1 MPQHVSTSATIAQIR
16 TRPQKRVQAGTH
28 GFGLQSVGFT
38 VFFSQGSDG
47 VQARDGLV
55 VTDGAVCA
63 GLPQMLDLDLQ
74 LFDVGAQ
81 LGAVLYGLPALGPAI
96 ARPDAGKQRRH
107 QQQDKRPSD
116 DGQQPRDRAA
126 RAGAFERFEL

>member
-1 MPQHVSTSATIAQIR
+1 MPQDVSTSATIAQIR
-16 TRPQKRVQAGTH
+16 TCPQKRIQAGTH
-28 GFGLQSVGFT
+28 GVGLQSVGFT

-47 VQARDGLV
+47 VQARDGLA
-55 VTDGAVCA
+55 VTNGAVRA

-96 ARPDAGKQRRH
+96 AGPDAG
-107 QQQDKRPSD
+107 
-116 DGQQPRDRAA
+116 
-126 RAGAFERFEL
+126 